1 MEKLCDFRCL
11 ARCLWP
17 YPIRRKWNCEYYI
30 YSGGFT
36 VRVEKIQV
44 PSNFYTIRLQLGDGE
59 TAIRDLSQGN
69 ESQTVLDKPSDMAPG
84 T

>member
-1 MEKLCDFRCL
+1 M
-11 ARCLWP
+11 
-17 YPIRRKWNCEYYI
+17 
-30 YSGGFT
+30 
-36 VRVEKIQV
+36 RVEKIQV